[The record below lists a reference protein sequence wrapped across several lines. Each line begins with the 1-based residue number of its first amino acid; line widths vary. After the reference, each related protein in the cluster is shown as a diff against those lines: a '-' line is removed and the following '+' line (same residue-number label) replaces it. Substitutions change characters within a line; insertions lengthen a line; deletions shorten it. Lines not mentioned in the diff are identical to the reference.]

1 VVTTVVPRAGGLRRR
16 RSFLVFYVTAV
27 AVAVAV
33 FATHVDQVRSHAA
46 DPTLWV
52 MTALAVVAGTQA
64 FMTSVGPQSVPA
76 VLTPAVSFGFA
87 ILISWGLGP
96 AVVAQSASVAVVA
109 WHLRRPPLDAIL
121 AAARYTLALAAA
133 SAILGLVWRDP
144 PEPLSASTRDVKDAI
159 AVVAAGA
166 AWLATYGLLV
176 YLGDRLARGRASRRT
191 ARAVSEQLLFK
202 SSLLVLSPVLAVA
215 AAINVMLVP
224 LVLIPLYAV
233 NRMARLSAERDR
245 AARTDPLTVLDNR
258 AGIKAAFDRLTN
270 AAVDTAGPAPTTPVC
285 LLVLDL
291 DRFKQI
297 NDALGHDVGDQLLV
311 AVAGRLPA
319 DADGVAS
326 VARLG
331 GDEFAVLARTADP
344 RALAG
349 GVVAAMNEPV
359 VLDGLRLDVFA
370 SIGIATHAPDD
381 DFARLMRHADI
392 AMYDAKRHGDGIA
405 FYNPR
410 SDRTSPEQLALLAD
424 FRSAL
429 EASDPAQIGVV
440 YQPQI
445 ALATG
450 KVEGVEALLR
460 WRHPRYGPVPTAE
473 IIALAEHTPVMN
485 LLTLRMVER
494 VTRQVAQWAGAGLRL
509 RTSINVSARDLYSDD
524 LFDHLTA
531 ELVRRRVDPRQIQIE
546 LTESALL
553 ADLRRAQDPL
563 RRFAERGIGIA
574 LDDFGTG
581 YSSLQHLR
589 RLPITEIKIDQSF
602 VAGIAHNPDDA
613 AIVRS
618 TVDLGRSLQIRTV
631 AEGVEDDA
639 VRRLVTEVG
648 CDLAQGWHVGRPMPG
663 DQIADLLRRHS
674 AARPAA

>member
-1 VVTTVVPRAGGLRRR
+1 VVTTVTPRAGGFHRR
-16 RSFLVFYVTAV
+16 RSFLVFYLTAV
-27 AVAVAV
+27 AVAVAL
-33 FATHVDQVRSHAA
+33 FATHADQVWPQAG

-64 FMTSVGPQSVPA
+64 FIASVGPQSVPA
-76 VLTPAVSFGFA
+76 VVTPAVSFGFA

-96 AVVAQSASVAVVA
+96 AILAQSASVAVVA
-109 WHLRRPPLDAIL
+109 WRLRRPAPDAIL

-133 SAILGLVWRDP
+133 SAVLVLAWPDL
-144 PEPLSASTRDVKDAI
+144 PEPLSGTTRDVKDAI

-176 YLGDRLARGRASRRT
+176 YFGDRLARGRASRRT
-191 ARAVSEQLLFK
+191 AGAVWEQVLFK
-202 SSLLVLSPVLAVA
+202 SALLVLSPVLVFA
-215 AAINVMLVP
+215 ADINVVFVP

-233 NRMARLSAERDR
+233 HRMARLSAERDR
-245 AARTDPLTVLDNR
+245 AARTDPLTGLDNR
-258 AGIKAAFDRLTN
+258 AGIRAAFDRVTN
-270 AAVDTAGPAPTTPVC
+270 AAVDTVGPAPTTPVC

-291 DRFKQI
+291 DRFKQV
-297 NDALGHDVGDQLLV
+297 NDALGHDVGDQFLV

-319 DADGVAS
+319 DAAGVSS

-331 GDEFAVLARTADP
+331 GDEFGVLARTADP

-349 GVVAAMNEPV
+349 GIVAALNEPI

-370 SIGIATHAPDD
+370 SIGIAVHAPDD
-381 DFARLMRHADI
+381 DFARLMRKADI
-392 AMYDAKRHGDGIA
+392 AMYDAKRHGEGIA
-405 FYNPR
+405 FYHPR

-450 KVEGVEALLR
+450 KIEGVEALLR
-460 WRHPRYGPVPTAE
+460 WRHPRYGPIPTGE

-494 VTRQVAQWAGAGLRL
+494 VARQVEQWAAAGLRL

-524 LFDHLTA
+524 LFDRLTA
-531 ELVRRRVDPRQIQIE
+531 ELARRRVDPRQIQIE

-553 ADLRRAQDPL
+553 ADARRAQDPL
-563 RRFAERGIGIA
+563 RRLAERGIGIA

-602 VAGIAHNPDDA
+602 VAGMAHNPDDA

-618 TVDLGRSLQIRTV
+618 TVDLARSLQIRTV
-631 AEGVEDDA
+631 AEGVESEA
-639 VRRLVTEVG
+639 VRRLVIDVG
-648 CDLAQGWHVGRPMPG
+648 CDLAQGWHAGRPLSG
-663 DQIADLLRRHS
+663 DQIADLLRHS
-674 AARPAA
+674 AAMPAA

>member
-1 VVTTVVPRAGGLRRR
+1 VVTTVTPRAGGFHRR
-16 RSFLVFYVTAV
+16 RSYLAFYLGVV
-27 AVAVAV
+27 AVAVTV
-33 FATHVDQVRSHAA
+33 FATHVDQVWPHAG

-64 FMTSVGPQSVPA
+64 FITSVGPQGVPA
-76 VLTPAVSFGFA
+76 VVTPAVSFGFA

-96 AVVAQSASVAVVA
+96 AIVAQSASVAMVA
-109 WHLRRPPLDAIL
+109 WRLRRPAFDAIL

-133 SAILGLVWRDP
+133 SAILALAWHYP
-144 PEPLSASTRDVKDAI
+144 PEPLSGTTRDVEDAV

-176 YLGDRLARGRASRRT
+176 YFGDRLRGRANGRT
-191 ARAVSEQLLFK
+191 AGTVWEQVLFK
-202 SSLLVLSPVLAVA
+202 SALLVLSPVLAFA
-215 AAINVMLVP
+215 ADINVVFVP

-233 NRMARLSAERDR
+233 HRMARLSAERDR
-245 AARTDPLTVLDNR
+245 AARTDPLTGLDNR
-258 AGIKAAFDRLTN
+258 AGIRAAFDRVTN
-270 AAVDTAGPAPTTPVC
+270 AAIDTAGPAPTTPVC

-291 DRFKQI
+291 DRFKQV
-297 NDALGHDVGDQLLV
+297 NDALGHPVGDQFLV

-319 DADGVAS
+319 DAAGVAS

-331 GDEFAVLARTADP
+331 GDEFGVLARTADP

-349 GVVAAMNEPV
+349 GVVDALNEPI

-370 SIGIATHAPDD
+370 SIGIAVHAPDD
-381 DFARLMRHADI
+381 DFARLMRKADI
-392 AMYDAKRHGDGIA
+392 AMYDAKRHGEGIA
-405 FYNPR
+405 FYHPR
-410 SDRTSPEQLALLAD
+410 SDRTSPEQLSLLAD

-450 KVEGVEALLR
+450 KIEGVEALLR
-460 WRHPRYGPVPTAE
+460 WRHPRHGPIPTDE

-494 VTRQVAQWAGAGLRL
+494 VARQVEQWAAAGLRL

-524 LFDHLTA
+524 LVERLTA

-553 ADLRRAQDPL
+553 ADARRAQGPL
-563 RRFAERGIGIA
+563 RRLAERGIGIA

-602 VAGIAHNPDDA
+602 VAGMAHNPDDA

-631 AEGVEDDA
+631 AEGVESDA
-639 VRRLVTEVG
+639 VRRLVIEVG
-648 CDLAQGWHVGRPMPG
+648 CDLAQGWHAGRPMSG
-663 DQIADLLRRHS
+663 DQIAGLLRRHN
-674 AARPAA
+674 AAMPAA